1 MHNRTPIAY
10 IRNIV
15 RRGRSF
21 LRNHSWSNVES
32 IGTQEMADKKQ
43 TFGVA
48 KLSLA
53 PKTTRQKI
61 AVMAGLLLFGY
72 WATDPNS
79 SDSLSV
85 TISPSESGDALGEIE
100 VMLTELEGR
109 HKSATPAD
117 DSPNSDSPDL
127 AVAAMSTV
135 PSESAM
141 PAESTVSNA
150 PPSLIIPSADPQPR
164 SLVLHNASYTKSP
177 DDAVVPLLS
186 QPVSQTSTQQPH
198 NVPTVPPTRPVAP
211 AKIRLTGTITPL

>member
-1 MHNRTPIAY
+1 M
-10 IRNIV
+10 

-32 IGTQEMADKKQ
+32 IGTQEMAEKKQ

-53 PKTTRQKI
+53 PKTIRQKI
-61 AVMAGLLLFGY
+61 AVMAGLLLLGY

-85 TISPSESGDALGEIE
+85 TISPSESSDPLGEIE

-135 PSESAM
+135 PSES
-141 PAESTVSNA
+141 TVSNA

-164 SLVLHNASYTKSP
+164 SLVLHNASYTESP

-186 QPVSQTSTQQPH
+186 QPVSQTFTQQPH
-198 NVPTVPPTRPVAP
+198 NVSTVPPTRPAAP